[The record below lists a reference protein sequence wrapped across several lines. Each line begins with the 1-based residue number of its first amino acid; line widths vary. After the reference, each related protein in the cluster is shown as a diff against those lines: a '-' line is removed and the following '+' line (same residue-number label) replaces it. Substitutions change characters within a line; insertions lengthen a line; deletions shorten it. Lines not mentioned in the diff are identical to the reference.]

1 MATYDSMKSMLR
13 ARKANRPGNDD
24 GKEGPIDHVVA
35 SVCATFVQCCCVMQP
50 DVVLSRYQACAVDSK
65 TTPLDVATGMLR
77 REGPL
82 SLWRGWGVMFARQL
96 PTGLLQWT
104 IFEQLRRLAGVG
116 YGFG

>member
-35 SVCATFVQCCCVMQP
+35 SVCATFVQCCCVMPP